1 MSGEVGQA
9 CWFCG
14 GQLVWDNDYNYD
26 EVFGDG
32 EGIVAMLH
40 CTECGAGAWFIQH
53 DEEDEEQ
60 ENGQEEEE

>member
-32 EGIVAMLH
+32 ALH
-40 CTECGAGAWFIQH
+40 RVRGERVVHTA
-53 DEEDEEQ
+53 
-60 ENGQEEEE
+60 

>member
-1 MSGEVGQA
+1 MSGETGHI

-53 DEEDEEQ
+53 DEEDE
-60 ENGQEEEE
+60 